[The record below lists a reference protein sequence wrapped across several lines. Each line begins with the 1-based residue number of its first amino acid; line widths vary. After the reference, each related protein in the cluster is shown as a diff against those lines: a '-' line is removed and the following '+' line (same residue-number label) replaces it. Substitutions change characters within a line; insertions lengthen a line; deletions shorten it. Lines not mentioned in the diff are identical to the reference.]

1 MKAPFPSG
9 LRTALVIAA
18 IITAVTGI
26 GPIVAPKFF
35 ARIIGLPELDPIY
48 QMAGGATLGY
58 AIAAFLAMR
67 ATHWS
72 EVRGFAAASFTYALL
87 SAFGAFYYVILKRA
101 VPPSQGPFLI
111 VILLASLSFAV
122 AFGYY
127 LFVHKW
133 GTKEPAGMD

>member
-1 MKAPFPSG
+1 MKAPFPSS
-9 LRTALVIAA
+9 LRITLLLAA
-18 IITAVTGI
+18 IVFVVTGI
-26 GPIVAPKFF
+26 GPILAPKLF
-35 ARIIGLPELDPIY
+35 ASIIGLPELDPVY

-67 ATHWS
+67 ASHWS
-72 EVRGFAAASFTYALL
+72 EVRSFAAASFTYTLL
-87 SAFGAFYYVILKRA
+87 SGIGAFYYVILKRA

-111 VILLASLSFAV
+111 VILLASIYFAV

-133 GTKEPAGMD
+133 GSMKEGGMG

>member
-1 MKAPFPSG
+1 MKAQLPSG
-9 LRTALVIAA
+9 LRTALLIAT

-26 GPIVAPKFF
+26 GPILAPKFF

-58 AIAAFLAMR
+58 AIAAFLGMR
-67 ATHWS
+67 ATQWS
-72 EVRGFAAASFTYALL
+72 EVRGIAAASFTYPLL

-111 VILLASLSFAV
+111 VILLASVYFAV
-122 AFGYY
+122 AFGNY

-133 GTKEPAGMD
+133 GSMQKGGMD